1 MTVDLFALHKAEYSA
16 SKKPVLVKIGPA
28 RYLSIEGRSAPSD
41 AAFQEAISALYASAW
56 TIKMTRKFAVEDDFK
71 VCALECLWWVDAD
84 GDFVTTP
91 PSQWNWQVL
100 MHVPQFVNN
109 RDLARA
115 KQTIEEKKKDK
126 KKKSLPDAGK
136 VFLITLKEGECVQML
151 HVGPYDQERES
162 IRRMQEFA
170 EAEGRVFQGKH
181 HEIYLSDPRRV
192 APERLRTILRMPVKR
207 AR

>member
-1 MTVDLFALHKAEYSA
+1 
-16 SKKPVLVKIGPA
+16 
-28 RYLSIEGRSAPSD
+28 
-41 AAFQEAISALYASAW
+41 
-56 TIKMTRKFAVEDDFK
+56 MTRNFAGEDDFK
-71 VCALECLWWVDAD
+71 VCALGCLWWVDGD
-84 GDFVTTP
+84 GDFAATP
-91 PSQWNWQVL
+91 PSQWNWQGL
-100 MHVPQFVNN
+100 IHVPPFVNN

-115 KQTIEEKKKDK
+115 KQTIEEERE

-136 VFLITLKEGECVQML
+136 VLLTTLKEGECVQML

-162 IRRMQEFA
+162 IRRMKEFVEA
-170 EAEGRVFQGKH
+170 EARVFHGKH